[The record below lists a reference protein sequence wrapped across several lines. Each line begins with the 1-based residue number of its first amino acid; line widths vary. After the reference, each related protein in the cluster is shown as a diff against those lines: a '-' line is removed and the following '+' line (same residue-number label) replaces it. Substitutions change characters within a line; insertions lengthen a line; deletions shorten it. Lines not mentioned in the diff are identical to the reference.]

1 MSCSLRKWQDNCAL
15 KTPKELFMRRY
26 FPALVALLM
35 LSLSSCKLEG
45 DSYDKYTGTL
55 GIVDI
60 NLPDSAFTGEEVPVY
75 ASTAAYNGCWSQLT
89 LYLLKAVDADTLL
102 AVTANGLYESY
113 NGLCTEI
120 LVTNDTT
127 FRFRPDRAGTYFF
140 TSVTPGLVTRID
152 TLVVVD
158 SVSVKRFPAQ

>member
-1 MSCSLRKWQDNCAL
+1 
-15 KTPKELFMRRY
+15 MRRSI
-26 FPALVALLM
+26 PALVALLM
-35 LSLSSCKLEG
+35 LSLNSCKLEG
-45 DSYDKYTGTL
+45 DRYEKYTGTL

-60 NLPDSAFTGEEVPVY
+60 SLPDTAFTGQEVPVY

-89 LYLLKAVDADTLL
+89 LYLLRAVDADTLL

-120 LVTNDTT
+120 LVTDDTT
-127 FRFRPDRAGTYFF
+127 FRFKPDRSGTYFF
-140 TSVTPGLVTRID
+140 TSVSPELVTRVD

-158 SVSVKRFPAQ
+158 SAAVNPIPVR